1 MRKMIALSLLVLPIL
16 FGCSQSEPLNDWIDT
31 ETLRMVNEDLSHR
44 ATRIG
49 FQHSAFTLQT
59 IGQPIGGT
67 NAGNAVSIGLVPT
80 SGGSEIL
87 LPLEYYYSFALRK
100 GGSQAM
106 VSITQSPTD
115 ADLQSAIDRALRGR

>member
-1 MRKMIALSLLVLPIL
+1 
-16 FGCSQSEPLNDWIDT
+16 
-31 ETLRMVNEDLSHR
+31 MVNEDLSDR

-49 FQHSAFTLQT
+49 VQHSGFTLQT

-67 NAGNAVSIGLVPT
+67 KAGNAVSIGLVST

-100 GGSQAM
+100 GGNQAM

-115 ADLQSAIDRALRGR
+115 ADLQSAIDRALRER